1 MSRRNVTH
9 GTAIEDIFGYSTGT
23 RYGREVYVA
32 GQLARDSDGNQ
43 IASTALSDKFARVTA
58 NIHKVLTKL
67 EAESVDL
74 VYVQVH
80 VADDAGPIGDVIE
93 LCRNHFGE
101 AEPAITIVPVNRLN
115 DEGAN
120 RNLSHRL
127 CLINT
132 DACTAFTVA

>member
-23 RYGREVYVA
+23 RYGREAYVA

-43 IASTALSDKFARVTA
+43 IASTALSDKFARVAA

-67 EAESVDL
+67 EAESVAL

-93 LCRNHFGE
+93 LCRNHFSE
-101 AEPAITIVPVNRLN
+101 AARRLMTERVVRTVENAAPVK
-115 DEGAN
+115 
-120 RNLSHRL
+120 
-127 CLINT
+127 
-132 DACTAFTVA
+132 

>member
-1 MSRRNVTH
+1 MSRRKVIH

-23 RYGREVYVA
+23 RHGREAYVA

-43 IASTALSDKFARVTA
+43 IASTALSDKFARVAA

-115 DEGAN
+115 DEEG
-120 RNLSHRL
+120 
-127 CLINT
+127 LIEIS
-132 DACTAFTVA
+132 AIAYV

>member
-43 IASTALSDKFARVTA
+43 IASTALSDKFARVAA

-67 EAESVDL
+67 EASRSLSCMCRYMWRMTLGQSV
-74 VYVQVH
+74 
-80 VADDAGPIGDVIE
+80 
-93 LCRNHFGE
+93 
-101 AEPAITIVPVNRLN
+101 T
-115 DEGAN
+115 
-120 RNLSHRL
+120 
-127 CLINT
+127 
-132 DACTAFTVA
+132 

>member
-43 IASTALSDKFARVTA
+43 IASTALSDKFARVAA

-67 EAESVDL
+67 EAESVAL

-101 AEPAITIVPVNRLN
+101 AARRLMTEHVDRTVENAAPVKKR
-115 DEGAN
+115 A
-120 RNLSHRL
+120 RKR
-127 CLINT
+127 
-132 DACTAFTVA
+132 